1 MLISRFYLYSTSDS
15 YIGQCEWIL
24 VLLRKRLILYCR
36 SEEDAVERTERK
48 KREKSSQNV
57 CKEDKKRK
65 KLKIE
70 RECEDEG
77 REEEE
82 EEEEEEEVVV
92 VTVGTSLSA
101 AKSVKKGTSLSAAKS
116 VKKGERVK
124 NLSTASGSKWPTEK
138 EKAQAATKRLKRRK
152 RHKIS
157 TSAAEKLTS
166 ARLKSYGF

>member
-1 MLISRFYLYSTSDS
+1 MLISRFYLYSISDS
-15 YIGQCEWIL
+15 YIGQCEWVL

-57 CKEDKKRK
+57 CKEDKRRK

-77 REEEE
+77 GEK

-101 AKSVKKGTSLSAAKS
+101 AKSVKKGK
-116 VKKGERVK
+116 RVK
-124 NLSTASGSKWPTEK
+124 NLSTASGSKWPAEK

-152 RHKIS
+152 KHKIS
-157 TSAAEKLTS
+157 TLAAEKLTR

>member
-15 YIGQCEWIL
+15 YIGQCEWGL
-24 VLLRKRLILYCR
+24 VLLRKRLIPYCR

-57 CKEDKKRK
+57 CKEDKRRK

-77 REEEE
+77 GEEEE
-82 EEEEEEEVVV
+82 EEEEEEV

-101 AKSVKKGTSLSAAKS
+101 AKSVKKGKH
-116 VKKGERVK
+116 VK

-152 RHKIS
+152 KHKIS

>member
-1 MLISRFYLYSTSDS
+1 MLISRFYLYSTFDS

-24 VLLRKRLILYCR
+24 VLLRKRFILYCR

-48 KREKSSQNV
+48 KREKSSQHV
-57 CKEDKKRK
+57 CKEDKRRK

-77 REEEE
+77 GEKEEEE
-82 EEEEEEEVVV
+82 EEEV

-101 AKSVKKGTSLSAAKS
+101 AKSVKKGKC
-116 VKKGERVK
+116 VK
-124 NLSTASGSKWPTEK
+124 NLSTASGSKWPAEK

-152 RHKIS
+152 KHKIS

>member
-24 VLLRKRLILYCR
+24 VLLRKRFILYCR

-57 CKEDKKRK
+57 CKEDKRRK

-70 RECEDEG
+70 RECEDE
-77 REEEE
+77 EEE
-82 EEEEEEEVVV
+82 V

-101 AKSVKKGTSLSAAKS
+101 AKSVKKGK
-116 VKKGERVK
+116 RVE
-124 NLSTASGSKWPTEK
+124 NLSTASGSKWPAEK

-152 RHKIS
+152 KHKIS

>member
-15 YIGQCEWIL
+15 YIGQCEWLL
-24 VLLRKRLILYCR
+24 VLLRKRIILYCR

-57 CKEDKKRK
+57 CKEDKRRK

-70 RECEDEG
+70 RACEDEDG
-77 REEEE
+77 EEEE
-82 EEEEEEEVVV
+82 EEEEEEEVV

-101 AKSVKKGTSLSAAKS
+101 AKSVKKGKC
-116 VKKGERVK
+116 VK
-124 NLSTASGSKWPTEK
+124 NLSTTSGSKWPAEK

-152 RHKIS
+152 KHKIS

>member
-1 MLISRFYLYSTSDS
+1 M
-15 YIGQCEWIL
+15 
-24 VLLRKRLILYCR
+24 
-36 SEEDAVERTERK
+36 ERTERK
-48 KREKSSQNV
+48 KREKSSQHV
-57 CKEDKKRK
+57 CKEDKRRK

-70 RECEDEG
+70 TECEDEG
-77 REEEE
+77 GEK

-101 AKSVKKGTSLSAAKS
+101 AKSVKKGK
-116 VKKGERVK
+116 RVK
-124 NLSTASGSKWPTEK
+124 NLSTASGSKWPAEK

-152 RHKIS
+152 KHKIS